1 MTDCPWQGA
10 KALGQVAIVQPTGRT
25 GVSGGASH
33 GSSSGRRGEAATAAE
48 DTRESSMTTTAR
60 ATVQHDNE
68 RVRVTRWDFEPGTS
82 TGWHV
87 HEYDYVVV
95 PLTDGPTDIHTPDG
109 AVTQAQ
115 LRTGESYTRSAGV
128 EHEVINA
135 GDVGLAFVEIELK

>member
-1 MTDCPWQGA
+1 
-10 KALGQVAIVQPTGRT
+10 
-25 GVSGGASH
+25 
-33 GSSSGRRGEAATAAE
+33 
-48 DTRESSMTTTAR
+48 MTTTAR

-95 PLTDGPTDIHTPDG
+95 PLTDGPTDVHTPDG

-115 LRTGESYTRSAGV
+115 LRAGESYTRSAGV

-135 GDVGLAFVEIELK
+135 GDGWLAFVEIELK